1 MLRIAV
7 VGANATGLYLSDLLM
22 SCKRPMHI
30 DLIDQAPAPAGLAP
44 YGKGK
49 PSAST
54 VRFIGNVPADTEL
67 DSLYDLVLD
76 TNFQVE
82 IEAKARVSKA
92 IFSTSGNLSDPLKA
106 LQARGIATTTWLGGL
121 NLPAG
126 YSLAQWHALLAT
138 ATGAPVCF

>member
-7 VGANATGLYLSDLLM
+7 IGAGATGLYLSDLLM

-44 YGKGK
+44 YRNASPG
-49 PSAST
+49 AST
-54 VRFIGNVPADTEL
+54 VRFIGNVPANTPLEG
-67 DSLYDLVLD
+67 LYDLVLRSD
-76 TNFQVE
+76 FQHE
-82 IEAKARVSKA
+82 IEAQALIAKALFAKA
-92 IFSTSGNLSDPLKA
+92 EQRGDALAA

-126 YSLAQWHALLAT
+126 YSLTQWQSLLAT

>member
-7 VGANATGLYLSDLLM
+7 IGAGANGLYLSDLLM
-22 SCKRPMHI
+22 SCKRPMHV
-30 DLIDQAPAPAGLAP
+30 DLIDAAPAPAGLAP
-44 YGKGK
+44 YRNANPG
-49 PSAST
+49 AST

-76 TNFQVE
+76 TSFHSE
-82 IEAKARVSKA
+82 IEAKARVSQA
-92 IFSTSGNLSDPLKA
+92 VFSASGDLADPLKA